1 MVTGEGEL
9 LGWHNFQRLKAGSR
23 VVADH
28 TRIRR
33 GSTSKLAKKMTFL
46 FELTSSGQ
54 AVSAVVAITAR
65 PQFWCRMTPLP
76 TQSSFSPAARIIR
89 GSPRKTPCRH
99 RKSLGRMSSRYFRQD
114 FISLVRQAIWRVQ
127 RRTSLLHQQFSLK
140 VLHQRIHR
148 IVRYLQRIAC
158 IFDPQ

>member
-1 MVTGEGEL
+1 MMSDAYAAMVTGEGEL
-9 LGWHNFQRLKAGSR
+9 LGWHNFQRLKARSR

-65 PQFWCRMTPLP
+65 PQFWCQMTPLP

-89 GSPRKTPCRH
+89 GSPR
-99 RKSLGRMSSRYFRQD
+99 SLS
-114 FISLVRQAIWRVQ
+114 
-127 RRTSLLHQQFSLK
+127 K
-140 VLHQRIHR
+140 
-148 IVRYLQRIAC
+148 
-158 IFDPQ
+158 